1 MSMLCGKF
9 LQAWNIGNFFFPGI
23 CANLDMLGI
32 YSALVSTGI
41 STWRASSYV
50 FILLEEFLLLKLI
63 KSKPK
68 YIVIC

>member
-1 MSMLCGKF
+1 ME
-9 LQAWNIGNFFFPGI
+9 NFCKTGILEAYFFPGI
-23 CANLDMLGI
+23 CANLDMLRI

-41 STWRASSYV
+41 FTWRASFYI

-68 YIVIC
+68 YIVLC